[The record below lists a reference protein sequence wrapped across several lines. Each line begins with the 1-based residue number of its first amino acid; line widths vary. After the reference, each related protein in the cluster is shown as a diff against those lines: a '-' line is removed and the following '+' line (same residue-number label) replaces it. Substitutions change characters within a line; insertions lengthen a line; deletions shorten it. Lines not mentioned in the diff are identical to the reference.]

1 MPERKWRVSITTV
14 AKIGATAG
22 AFIGFFAVTGGLG
35 PLFGAGA
42 VVTASMG
49 GAAAGAAAGGGLGA
63 GVAALFGRTGD
74 EDAAGSQEQRP
85 SGEEGDGKK

>member
-1 MPERKWRVSITTV
+1 MPEKKWRLSITEM
-14 AKIGATAG
+14 AKIGAGAG

-49 GAAAGAAAGGGLGA
+49 GAAAGAVAGGGLGA
-63 GVAALFGRTGD
+63 GVAALFGKSDDKNIG
-74 EDAAGSQEQRP
+74 GSPQQRP
-85 SGEEGDGKK
+85 GGEEEGRK